1 MTGLL
6 FDTLHQLNLAWFAAI
21 NADAGLNGWQL
32 AGALFAAERLILLA
46 PLALV
51 VLWLTGRRGARQAA
65 VEAALAVLC
74 GLAVSGAIGALWF
87 HDRPFAVGIGES
99 FLAHAPTSSF
109 PSNHGTIML
118 VTALMLATSAAPL
131 ARRWGLVL
139 LPLAVLV
146 AWSRVVVGVHWP
158 LDMLG
163 ALVLAVALVAVF
175 RLHLLTALSAAV
187 TGWGVVVHRR
197 LLAPLIDRGWL
208 RP

>member
-1 MTGLL
+1 MTAGL
-6 FDTLHQLNLAWFAAI
+6 FDTLRELNLSWFAAI
-21 NADAGLNGWQL
+21 NANAGLDGWQL
-32 AGALFAAERLILLA
+32 AGALFAAERVILLA

-74 GLAVSGAIGALWF
+74 GLTVSGAIGALWF

-146 AWSRVVVGVHWP
+146 AWSRVFVGVHWP

-163 ALVLAVALVAVF
+163 ALALAVVLVAVF

>member
-21 NADAGLNGWQL
+21 NADAGLDGWQL
-32 AGALFAAERLILLA
+32 AGALFAAERVILLA

-74 GLAVSGAIGALWF
+74 GLTVSGAIGALWF
-87 HDRPFAVGIGES
+87 HDRPFAVGIGDT

-109 PSNHGTIML
+109 PSNHGTIMM
-118 VTALMLATSAAPL
+118 VTALMLATSAARP

-146 AWSRVVVGVHWP
+146 AWSRVFVGVHWP

>member
-6 FDTLHQLNLAWFAAI
+6 FDTLHQLNLVWFAAI

>member
-1 MTGLL
+1 MTGPL
-6 FDTLHQLNLAWFAAI
+6 FDTLRQLNLAWFSLI
-21 NADAGLNGWQL
+21 NANPGLDGWQL
-32 AGALFAAERLILLA
+32 AGALFAAERVILLA
-46 PLALV
+46 PAALV
-51 VLWLTGRRGARQAA
+51 VLWLSGRRGARQAA

-87 HDRPFAVGIGES
+87 HDRPFAAGIGAC
-99 FLAHAPTSSF
+99 FLDHAPTSSF

-118 VTALMLATSAAPL
+118 VSALMLVTSHAPL

-139 LPLAVLV
+139 LPLAGLV
-146 AWSRVVVGVHWP
+146 AWSRVFIGVHWP
-158 LDMLG
+158 MDMLG

-175 RLHLLTALSAAV
+175 RLHWLAALNATV
-187 TGWGVVVHRR
+187 TGWVVAAYRR

>member
-6 FDTLHQLNLAWFAAI
+6 FDTLHQLNLVWFAAI

-187 TGWGVVVHRR
+187 TRWGVVVHRR

>member
-21 NADAGLNGWQL
+21 NADAGLDGWQL

>member
-1 MTGLL
+1 MTGGW
-6 FDTLHQLNLAWFAAI
+6 FDTLRQLNLAWFSLM
-21 NADAGLNGWQL
+21 NAEAGLDGWQL
-32 AGALFAAERLILLA
+32 AGALFAAERVILLA
-46 PLALV
+46 PAALV
-51 VLWLTGRRGARQAA
+51 VLWLSGRRGARHAA

-74 GLAVSGAIGALWF
+74 GLSISGAIGALWF
-87 HDRPFAVGIGES
+87 HGRPFAVGIGEC
-99 FLAHAPTSSF
+99 FLDHAPTSSF

-118 VTALMLATSAAPL
+118 VSALMLATSAAPL

-146 AWSRVVVGVHWP
+146 AWSRVFVGVHWP

-163 ALVLAVALVAVF
+163 AAVLALALVAVF
-175 RLHLLTALSAAV
+175 RLHRLGAMSAVV
-187 TGWGVVVHRR
+187 TGWGVAAYRR